1 MRFERVLALSP
12 HTDDVELG
20 AGGTVARLVEEGAE
34 VDILAFAL
42 GNATMDEAG
51 KAAEVLGVHSTLL
64 QPGPVETRHF
74 PEQRQFILEN
84 LIRIGRELYNPDLV
98 LCPSSFDLHQDH
110 EVIRQEALR
119 AFRTCTIL
127 GYDLPWS
134 CRQFDAGFLL
144 EIEERHLITK
154 IKAVECYQSQAAK
167 TYTSALFLESLARVR
182 GVQRG
187 TEYAEAFEVI
197 RWVM

>member
-1 MRFERVLALSP
+1 MNFKRVLALSP

-20 AGGTVARLVEEGAE
+20 AGGTVAWLVEEGAE
-34 VDILAFAL
+34 VTLVAFSKGTAREQESDAAATCL
-42 GNATMDEAG
+42 G
-51 KAAEVLGVHSTLL
+51 AESIAVLGYN
-64 QPGPVETRHF
+64 TRHF
-74 PEQRQFILEN
+74 SEYRQGILQYM
-84 LIRIGRELYNPDLV
+84 IDIGESERPDLV

-110 EVIRQEALR
+110 EVIRREALR

-127 GYDLPWS
+127 GYELPWS

-144 EIEERHLITK
+144 DIEERHLLTK
-154 IKAVECYQSQAAK
+154 IDAVECYRSQAAK
-167 TYTSALFLESLARVR
+167 AYTSALFLESLARVR